1 MKSEIVQD
9 NAKANGHLSLHTGQA
24 AKSNGHATPTS
35 DAARAPQVVKFECR
49 YCSRNFK
56 SFSGLVEHFLA
67 THRTVSV

>member
-1 MKSEIVQD
+1 MKSEMVQP
-9 NAKANGHLSLHTGQA
+9 NAKANKHFPSPLRQA

-35 DAARAPQVVKFECR
+35 DTAREPQIVKFECR

-56 SFSGLVEHFLA
+56 SFGGLVEHFLV